1 MKLLFVYN
9 ANSGK
14 LNSLFDVGHKLI
26 SPSSYKCSLCA
37 LTHNVFSENATWKKF
52 RDESHFDMVFYH
64 RDEFE
69 IKFPEVKLVYPT
81 ILKLENNQLTTV
93 LNPEVLKE
101 IPSVDT
107 LITRLQSAI

>member
-14 LNSLFDVGHKLI
+14 LNTLFDVGHKLF

-37 LTHNVFSENATWKKF
+37 LTHDVFSENAIWKRF
-52 RDESHFDMVFYH
+52 RDEGQFDMVFYH
-64 RDEFE
+64 KDEFE
-69 IKFPEVKLVYPT
+69 IIFPKVKLVYPT

-93 LNPEVLKE
+93 LNPEVLDD
-101 IPSVDT
+101 IPNVET
-107 LITRLQSAI
+107 LIDRLKSSI